1 VQSPWAFW
9 RCSGKLEGL
18 TTHEAMAFLGHRPDG
33 WIMTFSRRSQLALA
47 AGALLPAWRR
57 LSNHRAGLLA
67 AGVAFYSLLSLFP
80 GIAALVALAGL
91 WMTPEDI
98 RAAADSVRSLM
109 PEDAAQL
116 LLSQLDQI
124 ASAPN
129 GGLGFAVVAGF
140 AVALYSASKAVG
152 SLVDAVSAVRGAVP
166 DRGLLAMLLTH
177 LVLTLLMICIAAL
190 MMASILVVPVFIGL
204 VLPTSQAAPWIALL
218 RWPIVAGFI
227 FVGIAAIYR
236 SADGSPL
243 QSKQPFLSP
252 GAMAAAL
259 VILPASIGFSIYIE
273 GFTDY
278 TASFGALGGA
288 VTLLIWLWLSA
299 YIVIG
304 GAGLDAELAS
314 ATASAVDGRNG
325 RALPTS

>member
-1 VQSPWAFW
+1 
-9 RCSGKLEGL
+9 
-18 TTHEAMAFLGHRPDG
+18 
-33 WIMTFSRRSQLALA
+33 MTFSRRSQLALV

-57 LSNHRAGLLA
+57 LSNHRVGLLA

-91 WMTPEDI
+91 WMVPEDI
-98 RAAADSVRSLM
+98 RAAADTVRSLM
-109 PEDAAQL
+109 PEDAAQI

-124 ASAPN
+124 ASAPT
-129 GGLGFAVVAGF
+129 GGLGFAAVVGF
-140 AVALYSASKAVG
+140 AVALYSASRAVG
-152 SLVDAVSAVRGAVP
+152 ALVDAVSAVRGTAPEV
-166 DRGLLAMLLTH
+166 GWLAMLLTR

-227 FVGIAAIYR
+227 FLGIAVIYR
-236 SADGSPL
+236 SADGSL
-243 QSKQPFLSP
+243 RRSKRQFLTS
-252 GAMAAAL
+252 GAMAAGL

-278 TASFGALGGA
+278 TAAFGALGGA
-288 VTLLIWLWLSA
+288 VTLLVWLWLSA

-304 GAGLDAELAS
+304 GAGLDAELAT
-314 ATASAVDGRNG
+314 ATAVDRRHGSVP
-325 RALPTS
+325 PTS